1 MGLPCC
7 SPRPSAY
14 IQGMLISSSCTLD
27 PTALASR
34 DAGLGLS
41 CNHGGNSRPP
51 YAKAWPC
58 GSVLRTQPAFE
69 GRSSRTAVASS
80 MTPVCDVPTDTSIHH
95 HSVHRHLHGWCMGP
109 LATKRRRL
117 NSGMPACWP
126 DMQVTSAA
134 MPCIDEV
141 WHTDHLYVRPP
152 AEAKPCSCKGHETS
166 LSRSP
171 EGKS

>member
-1 MGLPCC
+1 MM
-7 SPRPSAY
+7 AT
-14 IQGMLISSSCTLD
+14 Q
-27 PTALASR
+27 A
-34 DAGLGLS
+34 
-41 CNHGGNSRPP
+41 RPP

-69 GRSSRTAVASS
+69 GRSSRIAVASS
-80 MTPVCDVPTDTSIHH
+80 MTPVCDVPTDTSIYH
-95 HSVHRHLHGWCMGP
+95 HSVHRHLHGWRMGP

-141 WHTDHLYVRPP
+141 WHTDHYYVRPP
-152 AEAKPCSCKGHETS
+152 AAAEPCSCEGHETS
-166 LSRSP
+166 LSRSVMA
-171 EGKS
+171 GWIRVQFMVLALGLTASTVIDLVNSI